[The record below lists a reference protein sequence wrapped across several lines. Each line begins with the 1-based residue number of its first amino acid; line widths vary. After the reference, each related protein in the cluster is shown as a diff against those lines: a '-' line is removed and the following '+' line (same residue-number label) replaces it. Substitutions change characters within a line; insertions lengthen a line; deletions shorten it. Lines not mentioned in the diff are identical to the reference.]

1 MADCAVAR
9 EPGIVGQPAARRLR
23 FAHVNVRRQARTAGR
38 ICNNAAPMPMGSPPM
53 TDSTARGRRTTG
65 CPFVR
70 LLALACALALV
81 SAVAADDKPV
91 APPPPTVTVAQPT
104 VKRITEWD
112 EYTGRFVAKQRV
124 EVRARVSGY
133 LDSVHFAEGQL
144 VENGQL
150 LFVIDQR
157 PFAAKVER
165 ARADLTRA
173 QTQSKLAQLEFE
185 RGERLEK
192 SRAMSR
198 ETLEERRAE
207 RDSALAQVEA
217 ARAELRAAE
226 LDLGFTEVRAPM
238 TGRISDIR
246 IDVGNVISGGRADS
260 TLLTTIVSL
269 DPIELE
275 FEASESELMRYTRL
289 DSEGRRK
296 SSRDV
301 QNPVEA
307 RLIDEEGWPHRGR
320 MTFVDNELDPVTGT
334 MLGRATFPNPDHVL
348 LPGMFARA
356 RLYGEGEHE
365 ALLIPDAAIV
375 TDQATKL
382 VMVVKPDNVVEARP
396 VVLGGLYEGLRI
408 VRDGLGADE
417 RIVVN
422 GVQRARPGKPVTP
435 ATAGK

>member
-1 MADCAVAR
+1 MINS
-9 EPGIVGQPAARRLR
+9 IV
-23 FAHVNVRRQARTAGR
+23 H
-38 ICNNAAPMPMGSPPM
+38 
-53 TDSTARGRRTTG
+53 GRRASG
-65 CPFVR
+65 GPFTR
-70 LLALACALALV
+70 LSALLLVLARPAG
-81 SAVAADDKPV
+81 AA
-91 APPPPTVTVAQPT
+91 AGGPPPPTVTVAQPV

-144 VENGQL
+144 VDAGQL

-157 PFAAKVER
+157 PFVAQVER
-165 ARADLTRA
+165 ARADVARA

-185 RGERLEK
+185 RGQRLEK

-207 RDSALAQVEA
+207 RDSAQAQVEA
-217 ARAELRAAE
+217 AQAVQRAAE

-238 TGRISDIR
+238 AGRVSDIR
-246 IDVGNVISGGRADS
+246 IDVGNVISGGTADS

-365 ALLIPDAAIV
+365 AILIPDAAV
-375 TDQATKL
+375 VSDQATKL
-382 VMVVKPDNVVEARP
+382 VMVVHPDNLVEARP

-408 VRDGLGADE
+408 VREGLAAEE

-422 GVQRARPGKPVTP
+422 GVQRAHSGQPVTP
-435 ATAGK
+435 TTAAATGAAAATDH

>member
-1 MADCAVAR
+1 
-9 EPGIVGQPAARRLR
+9 
-23 FAHVNVRRQARTAGR
+23 
-38 ICNNAAPMPMGSPPM
+38 M
-53 TDSTARGRRTTG
+53 TDLIVRGRRASAG
-65 CPFVR
+65 P
-70 LLALACALALV
+70 LALLFALCCTFVLPAI
-81 SAVAADDKPV
+81 AADGAPP
-91 APPPPTVTVAQPT
+91 APPPPTVTVAQPLL
-104 VKRITEWD
+104 KRITEWD

-124 EVRARVSGY
+124 EVRARVSGF

-144 VENGQL
+144 VDAGQL

-157 PFAAKVER
+157 PFAAQVER
-165 ARADLTRA
+165 ARADLARA
-173 QTQSKLAQLEFE
+173 ETQLKLAQLEFE
-185 RGERLEK
+185 RGQRLEK

-207 RDSALAQVEA
+207 RDSAQAQVA
-217 ARAELRAAE
+217 AAQAVLRAAE

-238 TGRISDIR
+238 AGRVSDIR
-246 IDVGNVISGGRADS
+246 IDVGNVISGGTADS

-275 FEASESELMRYTRL
+275 IEASESEFMRYTRL
-289 DSEGRRK
+289 DSEGRRT
-296 SSRDV
+296 SSRNV

-365 ALLIPDAAIV
+365 AILIPDAAIV
-375 TDQATKL
+375 ADQATKL
-382 VMVVKPDNVVEARP
+382 VMVVKPDKLVEARP

-408 VRDGLGADE
+408 VRSGLAAGD
-417 RIVVN
+417 RIIVN
-422 GVQRARPGKPVTP
+422 GVQRARPGQPVTP
-435 ATAGK
+435 MTADAAASAAAAATGH